1 VKPLSRLHRISKKRI
16 QPSRGT
22 VIFVHG
28 LGGDAFATWRKGK
41 EESLFWPQWL
51 ADDFPQLDIYSLSYE
66 AAPLAWLGT
75 TMPIFDRAKQ
85 TLTWVEPLSEKPL
98 VFICH
103 SLGGL
108 LVKQMIR
115 LASTG
120 GIDNWRAIADQTR
133 GVVFLG
139 TPHTGADIAGT
150 LSRLGTI
157 LGTSVSITELA
168 KNSPSLRDIN
178 EWYRNSARGLN
189 IKTLPFYEKQPTH
202 GILVVD
208 ETAADPTIE
217 AVAAIPL
224 DGTHLTICKPESR
237 EDLLYVTIERFIW
250 TCFSTELNGQDS
262 LSKEQVN
269 SPTLENPSRLSC
281 SRSES
286 EKWLLGIKNYP
297 AVKPHEI
304 PYETIKAFA
313 RTYSTLP
320 AARNFINGVNALR
333 IKLNPEHNTE
343 QQILIEPH
351 DLGMS
356 PGNFIDFWTEV
367 LTLAGNKSRRTLA
380 AFTIAPNAPDPALYG
395 PDAVHAFN
403 ELRRTLESLE

>member
-1 VKPLSRLHRISKKRI
+1 MSRLHKISNKRT
-16 QPSRGT
+16 QPSLGG

-28 LGGDAFATWRKGK
+28 LGGDAFATWQKGK
-41 EESLFWPQWL
+41 DPNLFWPQWL

-85 TLTWVEPLSEKPL
+85 TLTWLEPLAEKPL

-120 GIDNWRAIADQTR
+120 GIDNWRAIANQTR

-178 EWYRNSARGLN
+178 EWYRNSARRLN

-224 DGTHLTICKPESR
+224 DGTHLTMCKPESR
-237 EDLLYVTIERFIW
+237 EDFLYVTVERFIW
-250 TCFSTELNGQDS
+250 TCFSAELSQQVQ
-262 LSKEQVN
+262 LPKEQAN
-269 SPTLENPSRLSC
+269 SGTLDTRSLVSRN
-281 SRSES
+281 RSES
-286 EKWLLGIKNYP
+286 ETWLLGIKNYP

-313 RTYSTLP
+313 RAYSTLP

-333 IKLNPEHNTE
+333 IKLNPEKNTE

-380 AFTIAPNAPDPALYG
+380 AFTVAPNAPDPALYG
-395 PDAVHAFN
+395 SEAVNAFS

>member
-1 VKPLSRLHRISKKRI
+1 MSKLHKISSKRT
-16 QPSRGT
+16 QPGLGA

-41 EESLFWPQWL
+41 ESSSFWPQWL
-51 ADDFPQLDIYSLSYE
+51 AEDLEQLDVYSLSYE
-66 AAPLAWLGT
+66 ASPVAWLGT

-85 TLTWVEPLSEKPL
+85 ILTWLEPLSERPI

-120 GIDNWRAIADQTR
+120 GFANWRALANQTR

-150 LSRLGTI
+150 LDRLGAI
-157 LGTSVSITELA
+157 LGTSVSMTELA
-168 KNSPSLRDIN
+168 KNSPHLRDIN
-178 EWYRNSARGLN
+178 EWYRNSARPLN

-217 AVAAIPL
+217 SVAAIPL
-224 DGTHLTICKPESR
+224 DGTHLTMCKPESR
-237 EDLLYVTIERFIW
+237 EDFLYVTVERFVRS
-250 TCFSTELNGQDS
+250 CFRAELSEQELLPNGQADS
-262 LSKEQVN
+262 TGLSRV
-269 SPTLENPSRLSC
+269 SPALH
-281 SRSES
+281 SESTS

-297 AVKPHEI
+297 AVKPYEI
-304 PYETIKAFA
+304 PFEAIKAFA
-313 RTYSTLP
+313 RAYPTLP
-320 AARNFINGVNALR
+320 AAKNFINGVNALR
-333 IKLNPEHNTE
+333 IKLNPENNTE
-343 QQILIEPH
+343 QQILVEPH

-367 LTLAGNKSRRTLA
+367 LTLAGHKSRRTLA
-380 AFTIAPNAPDPALYG
+380 TFTVAPNAPNPALYG
-395 PDAVHAFN
+395 PEATHAFN